1 MSRPVIGTGTMG
13 KRMSYEESQD
23 AYNIVVGTPET
34 VIEKLR
40 HIKKELDPGYILIY
54 GNEGDMA
61 HNDVMRSIELIGE
74 KVIPAVKNF

>member
-1 MSRPVIGTGTMG
+1 
-13 KRMSYEESQD
+13 MSYEELQD

>member
-1 MSRPVIGTGTMG
+1 MG
-13 KRMSYEESQD
+13 KRMSYEELQYP
-23 AYNIVVGTPET
+23 YNIVVGTPET
-34 VIEKLR
+34 LIEKLR

>member
-1 MSRPVIGTGTMG
+1 M
-13 KRMSYEESQD
+13 QD

>member
-1 MSRPVIGTGTMG
+1 
-13 KRMSYEESQD
+13 
-23 AYNIVVGTPET
+23 

>member
-1 MSRPVIGTGTMG
+1 MG
-13 KRMSYEESQD
+13 KRMSYEELQD